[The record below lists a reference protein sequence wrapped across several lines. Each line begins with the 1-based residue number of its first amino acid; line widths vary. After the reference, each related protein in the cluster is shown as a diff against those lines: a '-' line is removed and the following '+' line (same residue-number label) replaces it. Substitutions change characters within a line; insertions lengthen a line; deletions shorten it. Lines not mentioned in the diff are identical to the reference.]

1 MKWFINMKIGSK
13 LILGFLIVAV
23 IAGMVGVVGIV
34 NIQSIA
40 ASGDALYTDNTLG
53 LEYVGESATSYQR
66 IRFNSLKMI
75 LDSANSA
82 EYIKKTD
89 RYERDGR

>member
-34 NIQSIA
+34 NIQSIG
-40 ASGDALYTDNTLG
+40 SFRGCALHG
-53 LEYVGESATSYQR
+53 QHAGP
-66 IRFNSLKMI
+66 
-75 LDSANSA
+75 
-82 EYIKKTD
+82 
-89 RYERDGR
+89 